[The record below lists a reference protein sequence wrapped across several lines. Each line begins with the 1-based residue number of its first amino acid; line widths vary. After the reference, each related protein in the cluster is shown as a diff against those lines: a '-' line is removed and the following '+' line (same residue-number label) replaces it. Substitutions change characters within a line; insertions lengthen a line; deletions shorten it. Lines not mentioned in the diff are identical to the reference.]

1 MKKKTVFLQLCIIAL
16 IIAGSVFSQTMIHRS
31 IISNGGETMS
41 NTTQRVR
48 GTLGQPLIGVAS
60 NVTQTS
66 KAGFWYLNQIPATAL
81 PPWSFVNNTAVSATI
96 AVPAAINPVIGTKS
110 LQSGDAIGVFFQSG
124 SSLLCAG
131 YGFWQ
136 SGQNLALTAWGDNS
150 QTPVKDG
157 FAEGELIRYKIW
169 DAAGQK
175 EYDAQVTYRTGGT
188 TFTNNGIYELSS
200 LRSGAASVSHS
211 NALALGWNMISSYV
225 EPNPA
230 NLETV
235 LAGVIPQ
242 MVIMKNGRGQVFWP
256 SLGINQIG
264 SWNPREGYQIN
275 MQSAASL
282 TITGTQIVSEATPI
296 ALSPGWNLASYL
308 RNSAMN
314 IDAALA
320 SLGSKLVIAKN
331 NAGQVYWPALG
342 INQIGAM
349 IPGQGYLLY
358 LSETATLTYPANGA
372 ALAGAEDVPLAKMST
387 SVPAMKRDSPRHYS
401 AATFNTG
408 ANATVLVEA
417 PAFADGDEIA
427 VQNENGKVVGS
438 GVIKRGKTLLTIWGE
453 NEVTQEITEGAL
465 DGEILSLTVWSA
477 NEQREKAVAVTMLEN
492 GLTGEVLNG
501 GWRYQANAVWK
512 AQVAEAIMIPGNFSL
527 AQNYPNPF
535 NPSTVIKYGLP
546 RDAKVALEVFD
557 MLGRRVAVLVD
568 SPQLAGYHEVV
579 FQNPALPSGLY
590 FYRLQAGTFVQTNK
604 MVILR

>member
-1 MKKKTVFLQLCIIAL
+1 
-16 IIAGSVFSQTMIHRS
+16 
-31 IISNGGETMS
+31 MS
-41 NTTQRVR
+41 NATQRVR

-60 NVTQTS
+60 NATQTS

-81 PPWSFVNNTAVSATI
+81 PPWSFVNNTASSATI
-96 AVPAAINPVIGTKS
+96 AVPAAINPVIGTTP
-110 LQSGDAIGVFFQSG
+110 LQTGDAVGVFFQSG
-124 SSLLCAG
+124 NTLLCAG
-131 YGFWQ
+131 YSFWQ
-136 SGQNLALTAWGDNS
+136 TGQNLALTAWGDNS

-157 FAEGELIRYKIW
+157 FAEGEVIRYKIW
-169 DAAGQK
+169 EAASQK
-175 EYDAQVTYRTGGT
+175 EHDGQVTYRTGGT

-200 LRSGAASVSHS
+200 LRSGVASVSHS
-211 NALALGWNMISSYV
+211 NALTTGWNMISSYV

-235 LAGVIPQ
+235 LASVIPQ

-264 SWNPREGYQIN
+264 AWNPREGYQIN
-275 MQSAASL
+275 MQSGASL
-282 TITGTQIVSEATPI
+282 TITGGQIVPQATPI
-296 ALSPGWNLASYL
+296 SLSQGWNLAAYL

-314 IDAALA
+314 INAALT
-320 SLGSKLVIAKN
+320 SLGNKLVIAKN

-349 IPGQGYLLY
+349 TPGQGYLLF
-358 LSETATLTYPANGA
+358 LSEAAPLTYPANGA
-372 ALAGAEDVPLAKMST
+372 AATGAEDTPMTKLST
-387 SVPAMKRDSPRHYS
+387 SAPAIQLESLRHYS

-408 ANATVLVEA
+408 ANATVLVES

-438 GVIKRGKTLLTIWGE
+438 GVIKRGKALLTIWGDDE
-453 NEVTQEITEGAL
+453 ATKNFAEGASE
-465 DGEILSLTVWSA
+465 GEMLSLKAWSGG
-477 NEQREKAVAVTMLEN
+477 EQKEKAVAVTALEN
-492 GLTGEVLNG
+492 ALTREAISGE
-501 GWRYQANAVWK
+501 WRYHANAVWK
-512 AQVAEAIMIPGNFSL
+512 AQAAEAIMIPGNFSL

-546 RDAKVALEVFD
+546 RDANVTLEVFD
-557 MLGRRVAVLVD
+557 ALGRRVAVLVEA
-568 SPQLAGYHEVV
+568 PQPAGYHEVV

-590 FYRLQAGTFVQTNK
+590 FYRLQAGTFMQTNK